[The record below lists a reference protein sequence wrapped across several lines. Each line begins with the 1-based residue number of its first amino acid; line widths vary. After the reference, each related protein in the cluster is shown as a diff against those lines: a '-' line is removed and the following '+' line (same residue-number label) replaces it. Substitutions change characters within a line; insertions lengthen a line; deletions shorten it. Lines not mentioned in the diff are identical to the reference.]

1 MNNSTYNR
9 LFCLVVVLAL
19 MIWRCPAFLV
29 EPRFWAEEGKYYFE
43 SAYNN
48 GFWHGM
54 FAQHFGYFSLVPNV
68 ATAFATL
75 LPLENAPLFTTYTAA
90 VFQLLVCSVVIF
102 GKSPLWDTVPR
113 KLLVACGM
121 LLLAPGEVW
130 LTTICTQYWLTIAA
144 FLLLLEPAVTTGL
157 LRKWLYRSSILIC
170 GLTSVTACFMTP
182 LYYYKAIRNR
192 EREVLVQACI
202 LGGATLVQLSI
213 LFSSLGSESH
223 LNARF
228 GGNDFSLPKLAML
241 QLVWP
246 FTGNTV
252 FDSGAVIALDEWF
265 VSKGLFLAS
274 MPRFSELVS
283 ALLISGL
290 VTLLAWHYR
299 KDRDRQLIVAAF
311 LLTAVLSTVL
321 SIRMAS
327 SPRYVFAPSVML
339 LVLFAAEFGLEQA
352 RAMKISVSVLLL
364 VFMASGLREFRSGV
378 YYNTYWPKW
387 RDEVA
392 IWRVQPGYRLQIWPQ
407 FRSTRWT
414 MELTRHE

>member
-9 LFCLVVVLAL
+9 LLCLVAVLAL

-68 ATAFATL
+68 ATALATL

-90 VFQLLVCSVVIF
+90 VFQLLVCSLVIF
-102 GKSPLWDTVPR
+102 GNSPLWDTVPR

-121 LLLAPGEVW
+121 LLIAPGEVW

-144 FLLLLEPAVTTGL
+144 FLLLLEPAATAGL
-157 LRKWLYRSSILIC
+157 LRRWFYRGCLLIS
-170 GLTSVTACFMTP
+170 GVTSVTACFMTP
-182 LYYYKAIRNR
+182 LYIFKAIRNR

-202 LGGATLVQLSI
+202 LGGATLVQLAI
-213 LFSSLGSESH
+213 LFSSLGNESH

-246 FTGNTV
+246 FTGNTI
-252 FDSGAVIALDEWF
+252 FDSGVVIALDEWF
-265 VSKGLFLAS
+265 VARGLFLDS

-283 ALLISGL
+283 ALFISGL

-339 LVLFAAEFGLEQA
+339 LVLFAAEFGLKQA
-352 RAMKISVSVLLL
+352 RAMKTSVSMLLL
-364 VFMASGLREFRSGV
+364 VFVVSGLWEFRSGV

-387 RDEVA
+387 REEVA
-392 IWRVQPGYRLQIWPQ
+392 IWRTQPGYQLQIWPQ

>member
-339 LVLFAAEFGLEQA
+339 LVLFAAEFGLKQA